1 MNKLYKVIGIRF
13 SGVGKTY
20 YFDPRNFSVKT
31 GDNVIVETARGME
44 YGTAVTDI
52 KEVSENEI
60 VQPLKPIQRMATEND
75 KKKLEDNKKA
85 EKDALKTCEEKVKKH
100 NLPMKLLN
108 AEYTFDRGKI
118 IFYFTAGSR
127 VDFRELVKDLASVF
141 KTRIEL
147 RQVGVR
153 DEAKHLG
160 GYGSC
165 GRNLCCSSFLG
176 EFETI
181 SIKMAKNQNI
191 SPNPTKIN
199 GVCGRLMCCL
209 KYEDE
214 SYTVL
219 RATFP
224 KEGSFVETPMGRGKV
239 IKNSFFTK
247 QVTVILADGGFGKF
261 SLDET
266 DFEPAGYQEIV
277 VSPEEEKLDEDIST
291 N

>member
-1 MNKLYKVIGIRF
+1 
-13 SGVGKTY
+13 
-20 YFDPRNFSVKT
+20 
-31 GDNVIVETARGME
+31 
-44 YGTAVTDI
+44 
-52 KEVSENEI
+52 
-60 VQPLKPIQRMATEND
+60 
-75 KKKLEDNKKA
+75 
-85 EKDALKTCEEKVKKH
+85 
-100 NLPMKLLN
+100 MKLLN

-118 IFYFTAGSR
+118 IFYFTSGSR
-127 VDFRELVKDLASVF
+127 VDFRELVKALASVF

-199 GVCGRLMCCL
+199 GVCGRLKCCL
-209 KYEDE
+209 KYEDQ

-224 KEGSFVETPMGRGKV
+224 KEGSFVETPMGRGKI

-266 DFEPAGYQEIV
+266 DFEPAGFQEIV

-291 N
+291 D

>member
-1 MNKLYKVIGIRF
+1 VSKIYNVIGIRF

-20 YFDPRNFSVKT
+20 YFDPKNYSVKT
-31 GDNVIVETARGME
+31 GDNVIVETARGVE
-44 YGTAVTDI
+44 FGTAVTDI
-52 KEVSENEI
+52 KEVTEKEI
-60 VQPLKPIQRMATEND
+60 IQPLKPILRIATD
-75 KKKLEDNKKA
+75 KDKNKLADNKIA
-85 EKDALKTCEEKVKKH
+85 EKEAIETCEEKIKKH
-100 NLPMKLLN
+100 ELPMKLLN

-118 IFYFTAGSR
+118 IFYFTASNR
-127 VDFRELVKDLASVF
+127 VDFRELVKDLAGIF

-153 DEAKHLG
+153 DEAKHIG

-165 GRNLCCSSFLG
+165 GRSLCCATFLG

-209 KYEDE
+209 KYED
-214 SYTVL
+214 STYTVL

-239 IKNSFFTK
+239 TKNSFFTE
-247 QVTVILADGGFGKF
+247 QVTVMLADGGFDKF
-261 SLDET
+261 TLDEIE
-266 DFEPAGYQEIV
+266 FEAAGKQEIH
-277 VSPEEEKLDEDIST
+277 VSSEEEKLDENIST
-291 N
+291 D

>member
-1 MNKLYKVIGIRF
+1 MSKIYKVIGIRF
-13 SGVGKTY
+13 SGIGKTY
-20 YFDPRNFSVKT
+20 YFDPRNFNVST
-31 GDNVIVETARGME
+31 GDNVIVETARGLE

-52 KEVSENEI
+52 KEVTENEI
-60 VQPLKPIQRMATEND
+60 VQPLKPIQRMATDHD

-85 EKDALKTCEEKVKKH
+85 EKDALKTCDEKVKKH
-100 NLPMKLLN
+100 ELPMKLLN

-127 VDFRELVKDLASVF
+127 VDFRELVKDLASIF

-266 DFEPAGYQEIV
+266 DFEPAGFHEIV

-291 N
+291 D